1 MRPYIDTLVTN
12 PVIES
17 IEIFHETTK
26 LFPENI
32 QDFYRCVAWYSSTLS
47 GHYQVANAYKQ
58 YTDSRKIYLPK
69 STKPTTGIDDVLS
82 RRRSVRNFTYFQVST
97 QLLANVLNG
106 SLGTTQVSTS
116 TLSEDIKFEYRPY
129 PAAGGIFSIEHYVF
143 LLSADELEMGIY
155 HYEPRSR
162 CLTWIKPIIDI
173 NQLHLA
179 TTLPYSILTN
189 AAFIIL
195 QTSVFSRVV
204 NKYRE
209 RGYRFSLIEVGLAT
223 QTICLV
229 SQSHGLGTLVWG
241 GFREMLIDQM
251 LGLDTTEET
260 GINLIVV
267 GLPADDEKDV

>member
-1 MRPYIDTLVTN
+1 M
-12 PVIES
+12 
-17 IEIFHETTK
+17 
-26 LFPENI
+26 
-32 QDFYRCVAWYSSTLS
+32 
-47 GHYQVANAYKQ
+47 
-58 YTDSRKIYLPK
+58 
-69 STKPTTGIDDVLS
+69 
-82 RRRSVRNFTYFQVST
+82 
-97 QLLANVLNG
+97 
-106 SLGTTQVSTS
+106 
-116 TLSEDIKFEYRPY
+116 
-129 PAAGGIFSIEHYVF
+129 
-143 LLSADELEMGIY
+143 
-155 HYEPRSR
+155 
-162 CLTWIKPIIDI
+162 
-173 NQLHLA
+173 
-179 TTLPYSILTN
+179 LTN